1 MAQAERLNPPIP
13 TLAIRLADALFYLH
27 KQGLVH
33 FDVKPA
39 NLGRRTNGSVVI
51 LPPPD
56 PQSLTALASQP

>member
-1 MAQAERLNPPIP
+1 M
-13 TLAIRLADALFYLH
+13 ADALYYLH
-27 KQGLVH
+27 KQGLGH

-56 PQSLTALASQP
+56 PQSSINLTALASQP